1 MLNKLFTLL
10 LVLTALQAQGRS
22 RVYTP
27 EVKTLQV
34 VVNQDWLSPPVMRLG
49 TADVL
54 HVSFDELSHNY
65 RRYVYH
71 LEHCEA
77 DWQPS
82 ADIFESDWLVGFN
95 DNTIDDYDN
104 SLNTTVLYTHYSLQI
119 PNDRCRLKMSGNY
132 CLTVYDEQE
141 GSLDE
146 PVLTAE
152 FRVVEPLMNVG
163 LSVTTNTDVD
173 FNLSHQQVSMTA
185 VYNSLQV
192 THEEEQLWTVV
203 TQNGRED
210 TQVAGTRPTSLQLG
224 KAQWEHCRD
233 LIFDAG
239 NEYHKFEVLDVSH
252 PTLGIDRMRWDG
264 SNYHAFPFANEPR
277 RHYVYDED
285 ANGAFY
291 IRNSDNIENDRTCDY
306 VYVNYKLLTG
316 HEYPDA
322 HIVVDG
328 QWATDDNADT
338 YLMTYDETDRSYNA
352 RILQKQ
358 GYYSYQYLLLT
369 ADGRVRP
376 IPEEGSFFQ
385 TENRYQ
391 AYVYYKGT
399 GARTWRLVGYQQV
412 TLK

>member
-132 CLTVYDEQE
+132 RLTVYDEQE

-185 VYNSLQV
+185 IYNSLQV

-322 HIVVDG
+322 RIVVDG

>member
-132 CLTVYDEQE
+132 RLTVYDEQE